1 MTTEQCL
8 AREEIRALLA
18 KYNICGDRADFRGL
32 ASVFAVD
39 GVMESDLVAARGR
52 EEIATK
58 LASLMAASERREKQ
72 QNMRFSRHNL
82 TTSVIEFES
91 EAAARG
97 RTYFMVISDVGL
109 DHAGVYI
116 DEFVKINGQWKINH
130 RLIRIDYCAPE
141 GHAPATR

>member
-1 MTTEQCL
+1 MTGEQCL

-18 KYNICGDRADFRGL
+18 KYNICGDRADFAGL

-39 GVMESDLVAARGR
+39 GVMESDLVKANGR

-58 LASLMAASERREKQ
+58 LASLMTASERRAKPQ
-72 QNMRFSRHNL
+72 KMRFSRHNL
-82 TTSVIEFES
+82 TTSLIEFQS
-91 EAAARG
+91 EATARG
-97 RTYFMVISDVGL
+97 RTYFIVISDVGL

-116 DEFVKINGQWKINH
+116 DEFVKINSEWKIRH
-130 RLIRIDYCAPE
+130 RLIRIDYCAPQ